1 MTKIALNL
9 KNNQNTPQNISKMT
23 RIHLNLK
30 DEQTTPEASKIT
42 KIEVWGILDV
52 LRVFLSN

>member
-1 MTKIALNL
+1 
-9 KNNQNTPQNISKMT
+9 MT